1 MNALSHKTV
10 LVAGVGVDIPF
21 FPGENP
27 VIERVSSLMR
37 WTHVLLMHLVTFA
50 TSRVL
55 LPDPGDR
62 QDQRFLGLVF
72 SVMTDSSVF
81 SRLSSMVG

>member
-1 MNALSHKTV
+1 
-10 LVAGVGVDIPF
+10 
-21 FPGENP
+21 
-27 VIERVSSLMR
+27 MR

-50 TSRVL
+50 NIRVL

-72 SVMTDSSVF
+72 SVMTDWSVF

>member
-1 MNALSHKTV
+1 
-10 LVAGVGVDIPF
+10 
-21 FPGENP
+21 
-27 VIERVSSLMR
+27 MR
-37 WTHVLLMHLVTFA
+37 WIHVLLMHLVTFA